1 MFRKILLHAQRIS
14 YQLGRRARFGDQRF
28 KMPGYYASRL
38 ANSDEFHEI
47 YMKLVFQRL
56 LASRPGTFI
65 DIGVNIGQ
73 TLVKILGI
81 DRNRAYV
88 GFEPQIPCCYNVEQF
103 LKLNDL
109 RNVTVLPIAISDSN
123 SILKFYSHGQFDEM
137 ASLETKNEETL
148 PVVSYAQARIGDEV
162 LRELEIQEICAIKI
176 DVEGAEL
183 QVIRGLQETLLA
195 KHPPLIFEI
204 LPNFYGL
211 VERIM
216 HPPAY
221 CEKNQASADAIFH
234 ILTDIGYEIFNID
247 DKGSEK
253 KISRFELDDRVNYA
267 GNNYIAR
274 HRP

>member
-14 YQLGRRARFGDQRF
+14 YQLGRRARFGNQRF

-38 ANSDEFHEI
+38 ANNDEFHEV
-47 YMKLVFQRL
+47 YMKLVYQGL

-73 TLVKILGI
+73 TLIKILGI
-81 DRNRAYV
+81 DRNRAYI

-103 LKLNDL
+103 LQLNHL
-109 RNVTVLPIAISDSN
+109 RNVSILPIAISDSN
-123 SILKFYSHGQFDEM
+123 SILKLYSHGQFDEM
-137 ASLETKNEETL
+137 ASLATKDDENM

-162 LRELEIQEICAIKI
+162 FRELEIQDICVIKI

-216 HPPAY
+216 YPPAY
-221 CEKNQASADAIFH
+221 CEKNQASADAIFQ

-247 DKGSEK
+247 DKGSER
-253 KISRFELDDRVNYA
+253 KISRFELDDCVNYV

-274 HRP
+274 QHP